1 MYTFCT
7 NCNHVF
13 INSTEHEAPEC
24 PKCHEKTKY
33 NNIIVKKLED
43 LAKEEEEIL

>member
-13 INSTEHEAPEC
+13 INSTKSEAPEC
-24 PKCHEKTKY
+24 DKYHKKTKY
-33 NNIIVKKLED
+33 NKKKKKKLED
-43 LAKEEEEIL
+43 LAKEEEETL